1 MSSQNIIQRDEL
13 ALAHGLERLRM
24 SNSVLGLHIED
35 AAFDNKDIEAY
46 LKRSIGENIALD
58 EEIENKLKAAVYLS
72 IRRSKWKPR
81 AVAKHMAE
89 VSAHALRDA
98 RLAYLYDTDMIA
110 AGQYKTECEKNLVT
124 NTVNAF
130 KRLKARKNRASV
142 KALLATGL
150 ALTVGGPYAFM
161 AGAILF
167 ATELLSLIH
176 I

>member
-1 MSSQNIIQRDEL
+1 MSSQNIIQREEL

-35 AAFDNKDIEAY
+35 AAFGNKDIEAY

-110 AGQYKTECEKNLVT
+110 AGQYKTECEKILSPI
-124 NTVNAF
+124 
-130 KRLKARKNRASV
+130 RLM
-142 KALLATGL
+142 LLKDL
-150 ALTVGGPYAFM
+150 KQEK
-161 AGAILF
+161 
-167 ATELLSLIH
+167 TELQ
-176 I
+176 

>member
-1 MSSQNIIQRDEL
+1 MSSQNIIQREEL

-35 AAFDNKDIEAY
+35 AALGNKDIEAY

-110 AGQYKTECEKNLVT
+110 AGQYKTECEKILSPILLML
-124 NTVNAF
+124 
-130 KRLKARKNRASV
+130 LKD
-142 KALLATGL
+142 
-150 ALTVGGPYAFM
+150 
-161 AGAILF
+161 
-167 ATELLSLIH
+167 
-176 I
+176 